1 MAKVQIAQA
10 SIDEHGKTKGGQPG
24 DQRIYTGKKGETNI
38 SDWYIM
44 SGGWDELIRCKDESI
59 ANKAAEY
66 IIKVTNSHL
75 VGYNQGDRNTFYQAL
90 KKHNWNIDSYI
101 ASGEKTETDCSA
113 YVYAIYCSLI
123 PSLRGSFEEGR
134 VSGRNNSP
142 ACQSSWTAYNRYG
155 SGLFERYTDSSIVNS
170 DIYLKVGDLLNA
182 KQHHI
187 VMVVSTEG
195 VVPSPIPPVNDTY
208 LASTQQSTKNVEQNI
223 PGVSNSIM
231 RLSSANKKD
240 KSVLKQDDARKQEF
254 ESLVTLMSN
263 NAPKMGRDVIIT
275 SELFDSNILKGNQE
289 STKERV

>member
-1 MAKVQIAQA
+1 MYFV
-10 SIDEHGKTKGGQPG
+10 
-24 DQRIYTGKKGETNI
+24 YT
-38 SDWYIM
+38 
-44 SGGWDELIRCKDESI
+44 
-59 ANKAAEY
+59 EY

-75 VGYNQGDRNTFYQAL
+75 VGYNQGNRNTFYQAL
-90 KKHNWNIDSYI
+90 KKYNWNIDSYI

-155 SGLFERYTDSSIVNS
+155 NGLFERYTNSDFVNS
-170 DIYLKVGDLLNA
+170 DAYLKVGDLLNET
-182 KQHHI
+182 KHHI

-195 VVPSPIPPVNDTY
+195 TVPSSIPPVNDTY
-208 LASTQQSTKNVEQNI
+208 LASVYQSTGNVEQSI
-223 PGVSNSIM
+223 SGTSNNVM

-240 KSVLKQDDARKQEF
+240 KSVLKQDDSRKQEF
-254 ESLVTLMSN
+254 ESLITLMSS
-263 NAPKMGRDVIIT
+263 NAPNMGRDVIIT

-289 STKERV
+289 SIKERV

>member
-10 SIDEHGKTKGGQPG
+10 SIDEYGNTRGGQPG

-38 SDWYIM
+38 SNWYKR

-75 VGYNQGDRNTFYQAL
+75 VGYNQGNRNTFYQAL
-90 KKHNWNIDSYI
+90 KKHNWSIDSYI

-170 DIYLKVGDLLNA
+170 DTYLKVGDLLNA

-195 VVPSPIPPVNDTY
+195 NVPSSIPPINDTY
-208 LASTQQSTKNVEQNI
+208 IASSYQSTGNVEQNI
-223 PGVSNSIM
+223 SGASNNVM

-254 ESLVTLMSN
+254 ESLITLMSSN
-263 NAPKMGRDVIIT
+263 TPNMGRDVIIT

>member
-24 DQRIYTGKKGETNI
+24 DQRIYAGKKGETNI
-38 SDWYIM
+38 SDWYRM

-155 SGLFERYTDSSIVNS
+155 NGLFERYTDSFIVNS
-170 DIYLKVGDLLNA
+170 DTYLKVGDLLNA

-195 VVPSPIPPVNDTY
+195 NVPSSIPPINDTY
-208 LASTQQSTKNVEQNI
+208 LASSYQSTGNVEQNI
-223 PGVSNSIM
+223 SGASNNVM

-254 ESLVTLMSN
+254 ESLITLMSS
-263 NAPKMGRDVIIT
+263 NAPNMGRDVIIT

>member
-90 KKHNWNIDSYI
+90 KKYNWNIDSYI

-134 VSGRNNSP
+134 VYGRNNSP

-155 SGLFERYTDSSIVNS
+155 NGLFERYTNSYFVNS
-170 DIYLKVGDLLNA
+170 DAYLKVGDLLNA
-182 KQHHI
+182 TKHHI
-187 VMVVSTEG
+187 IMVVSTEG
-195 VVPSPIPPVNDTY
+195 TVPSSIPPVNDTY
-208 LASTQQSTKNVEQNI
+208 LASVYQSTGNVEQSI
-223 PGVSNSIM
+223 SGTSNNVM

-240 KSVLKQDDARKQEF
+240 KSVLKQDDSRKQEF
-254 ESLVTLMSN
+254 ESLITLMSS
-263 NAPKMGRDVIIT
+263 NAPNMGRDVIIT